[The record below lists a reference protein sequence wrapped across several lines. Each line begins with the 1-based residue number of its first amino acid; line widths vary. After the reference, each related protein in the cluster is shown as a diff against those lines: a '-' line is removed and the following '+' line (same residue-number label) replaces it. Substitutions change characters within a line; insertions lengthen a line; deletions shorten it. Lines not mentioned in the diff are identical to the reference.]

1 MKKNLIKILACA
13 ISTVLM
19 TTAFIGCGSS
29 ESLEGALENR
39 PDYSNSEKE
48 CTIWA
53 YDASPSDWYQC
64 NNVRYYLDEMVTSP
78 ETLQLYVDGNFNMF
92 FINYAVQYNSF
103 ASDFEGSDMEKIMDM
118 AHEKG
123 LPCFVYNQVIHSLS
137 GADSTKDPIIDTA
150 RAVKSLKTIAD
161 SEGYS
166 REYFFGYDDYCYNQG
181 HASNC
186 DQCTAE
192 KLPETVKEKIDSKKA
207 VNEICSSAMSNNA
220 RNAFYNEDDLDGYIE
235 LALDGVQHHPAFR
248 GVSLK
253 DEPFWQYVP
262 SVGIVYRSLVRV
274 LNNDENPAND
284 NPYVMMN
291 MLPYNTA
298 DYHKAY
304 FAKDGLSMSS
314 KDAYMSYL
322 DLVYEHVSQYCGYF
336 MYDDYPILVDNGVL
350 GTYLEAQ
357 QMISDFCKEHNLERR
372 MVMQSTSYSNR
383 TVPKGADMYWQ
394 GSMAMAFGTND
405 YSYYTYYPYLNTDN
419 STRPDEDNHIVK
431 HNGDP
436 NEVYYDVKAVN
447 AELRFNSKAML
458 NFKYQGMTYKAK
470 APMPGGMGYVN
481 NMNINTMTKLVDY
494 DFSVNVQAGG
504 MVLITEF
511 YDAEKNQYGYCVVN
525 GTNPA
530 YTSEVVVTLDFGSM
544 QNAQI
549 YQNLNISNVKA
560 KEGKVTINLG
570 TGRSAFVM
578 PY

>member
-1 MKKNLIKILACA
+1 ML
-13 ISTVLM
+13 
-19 TTAFIGCGSS
+19 
-29 ESLEGALENR
+29 
-39 PDYSNSEKE
+39 
-48 CTIWA
+48 
-53 YDASPSDWYQC
+53 
-64 NNVRYYLDEMVTSP
+64 
-78 ETLQLYVDGNFNMF
+78 
-92 FINYAVQYNSF
+92 FINYNFQYNAIVDNDNPF
-103 ASDFEGSDMEKIMDM
+103 KGTDVEYVMDL
-118 AHEKG
+118 AQEAG
-123 LPCFVYNQVIHSLS
+123 LPCFVFHNGLHSL
-137 GADSTKDPIIDTA
+137 GAVTEPIINKDKALIEINREIPA
-150 RAVKSLKTIAD
+150 RNYYFDAYDYAKTHGISESNVPQSALKAID
-161 SEGYS
+161 
-166 REYFFGYDDYCYNQG
+166 
-181 HASNC
+181 
-186 DQCTAE
+186 AE
-192 KLPETVKEKIDSKKA
+192 KAIEEAYGSHVYGRT
-207 VNEICSSAMSNNA
+207 
-220 RNAFYNEDDLDGYIE
+220 RFYNEADLDRYV
-235 LALDGVQHHPAFR
+235 ALCLRGLKDHPAFR

-253 DEPFWQYVP
+253 DEPTWDLLEQLGV
-262 SVGIVYRSLVRV
+262 VYRSIVRV
-274 LNNDENPAND
+274 CNSDEITTND

-322 DLVYEHVSQYCGYF
+322 NLVYEHVSQYCGYF
-336 MYDDYPILVDNGVL
+336 MYDDYPMLVDNEVL

-357 QMISDFCKEHNLERR
+357 QMVSEFCKEHNLERR
-372 MVMQSTSYSNR
+372 MAMQTTVYANR
-383 TVPKGADMYWQ
+383 RAPNGADMHWQ
-394 GSMAMAFGTND
+394 GSMAMAFGNND
-405 YSYYTYYPYLNTDN
+405 YSYYTYYPALNTTA
-419 STRPDEDNHIVK
+419 STRPDETGHIVN

-436 NEVYYDVKAVN
+436 RELYYDIKDVN
-447 AELRFNSKAML
+447 AQLRFNSKAMS
-458 NFKYQGMTYKAK
+458 NFKYQGMTYKTK

-481 NMNINTMTKLVDY
+481 NMNIDSMTKLVGY

-511 YDAEKNQYGYCVVN
+511 YDAAKNQYGYCVVN